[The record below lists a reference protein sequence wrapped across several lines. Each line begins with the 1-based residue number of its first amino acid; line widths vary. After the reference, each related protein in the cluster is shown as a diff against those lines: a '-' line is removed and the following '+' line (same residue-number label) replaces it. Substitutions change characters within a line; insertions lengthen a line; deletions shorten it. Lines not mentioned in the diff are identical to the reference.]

1 MPPKKRRIGRPTKK
15 AGTLNPIQRAAKAA
29 SDAAVARGE
38 PNPTPVG
45 RPPTQE
51 ADPAI
56 QLLSPTE
63 KTAAAMGSGED
74 AGWISAAKRMRPD

>member
-1 MPPKKRRIGRPTKK
+1 MAKKKGHIGRQKK
-15 AGTLNPIQRAAKAA
+15 AKSGNAKFRANKAA

-56 QLLSPTE
+56 QLLSLSE
-63 KTAAAMGSGED
+63 KRTAGIAAVN
-74 AGWISAAKRMRPD
+74 

>member
-1 MPPKKRRIGRPTKK
+1 MPPNKKGHVGRKFK
-15 AGTLNPIQRAAKAA
+15 ACLN
-29 SDAAVARGE
+29 
-38 PNPTPVG
+38 PVG